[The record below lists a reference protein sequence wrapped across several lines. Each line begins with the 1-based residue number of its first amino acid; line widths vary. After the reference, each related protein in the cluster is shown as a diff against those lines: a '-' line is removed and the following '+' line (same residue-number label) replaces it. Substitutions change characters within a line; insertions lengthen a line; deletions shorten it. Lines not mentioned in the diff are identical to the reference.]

1 MVFAWTKKQR
11 RKRLLATP
19 FPQDWREGILQ
30 DVAFC
35 RGLEPRER
43 SKLEDDLRI
52 LVAEVSW
59 EACGGLALTQPM
71 KAVIAAQ
78 ACLLVL
84 NRSID
89 DFAHVR
95 AVLVYPE
102 AYWAPSRALDASGL
116 VTEGEQARSGEAWSR
131 GTVVLS
137 WADAED
143 GGRFGTDGRNLVLH
157 EFAHQLDMAD
167 HVVDGTPILDRR
179 EDYSQWRFIMTAE
192 FQRLRSLV
200 ESGGETVLDPYGAT
214 NEAEFFAVATE
225 LFFELPA
232 YLRQRRPAL
241 YDLLA
246 GYYRQD
252 PAQRG
257 QAAPSG

>member
-116 VTEGEQARSGEAWSR
+116 VTEGEQARSGEAWTR

-137 WADAED
+137 WADAEA
-143 GGRFGTDGRNLVLH
+143 GGRFGSDGRNLVLH

-167 HVVDGTPILDRR
+167 RVVDGTPILDRR
-179 EDYSQWRFIMTAE
+179 EDYAQWRFIMTAE
-192 FQRLRSLV
+192 FQRLRALA

-225 LFFELPA
+225 LFFERPGFM
-232 YLRQRRPAL
+232 RERRPAL

-246 GYYRQD
+246 GYYHQD
-252 PAQRG
+252 PAARERG
-257 QAAPSG
+257 GQ